1 MKHLLYFSNEL
12 LWYTWIKVQTV
23 KLQVYIFLT
32 TLEVSDKLQSEYV
45 LKAKFWRNCF
55 IEITIF
61 LSMLKTFKNSILVEP
76 ILSDI
81 SNGLFVIE
89 SAKIPI
95 IWFYR
100 TNYINVII
108 LWNFRWWV
116 LFESNAGLKVF
127 KSSPLICEIFC
138 LCCISL
144 LLCLLCLKCF
154 KM

>member
-45 LKAKFWRNCF
+45 CKILKKLFYRNYHLFEHVENIKKFN
-55 IEITIF
+55 
-61 LSMLKTFKNSILVEP
+61 
-76 ILSDI
+76 I
-81 SNGLFVIE
+81 SRAHFVRYQQWL
-89 SAKIPI
+89 